1 MAIVGQFAC
10 PCLARKRIPDC
21 LRTDSSIPSVTFA
34 SRRRFEPVEDALEVD
49 EEGGPMSLDLA
60 EMVGD
65 TQIDQ
70 RLMGA
75 FDLALG
81 SG

>member
-1 MAIVGQFAC
+1 LDSSHVRVWHECEFPTAC
-10 PCLARKRIPDC
+10 ALFN
-21 LRTDSSIPSVTFA
+21 SSIPSVTFA